1 MKKSLLL
8 VSACGLAATVQGV
21 ALAQPK
27 VITLS
32 GATLLENFVKSRGST
47 NDFIDVNK
55 DGNSGPLNGAIQ
67 QLAPT
72 AAGNTVTPFPASQV
86 WAVQYSGVGS
96 IRGVNELV
104 NAGNPTFSVFS
115 AANASSTASG
125 TSPIT
130 GLSTANASFAYYN
143 SVRFW
148 TGSAF
153 AGGTQYGNT
162 SNPRGFPVVA
172 DPATLN
178 AIYAAPNTISA
189 GSGIRIDIAPCD
201 VPGRWAQQIAGT
213 SNPFAKPGT
222 AGYGTTS
229 RPSVNPQGTTT
240 GAGFVST
247 LPTLAGAVFY
257 NPSNPPAPTATNVL
271 FDQPLAWAPIAPVT
285 NLGTGYQQIKVTELQ
300 HLFVTGRLPS
310 GENLIAVTRDVGSGT
325 RNGFSNTIGLDPSAT
340 NGDNVG
346 GNGGTQSNAAN
357 EQILGTNYRSNNKGG
372 NGQVETTL
380 TNTRLGVGYVGP
392 ERGAAS
398 QQGWLANGILEL
410 LAVQNDNI
418 GGATYSRPNIDAILD
433 NDASGFVI
441 GGPAQFI
448 TRGTP
453 LAESVA
459 DGGTGANLP
468 KMFNPAAAAYLNNIR
483 QSVAAFVA
491 VPGGVDSDFMPGEVL
506 AFNFILNEGL
516 DNAHSATNPTSL
528 SPTPG
533 FSASLQNYLRANNV
547 LGASIY
553 YSFNTTTNGRVPTR
567 ATGTV
572 YSDGVANGA
581 NYKNEGGVAVNYGSS
596 LTTRNKI
603 AGDFSGNGVRD
614 IADIGEMLKA
624 FRERNGGPNWSPA
637 SGTGSIAGAPGTDA
651 VIEIL
656 GDFQGDGNFNAA
668 DVRYF
673 ADGLLVV
680 GGKLRRDTAFT
691 EVDSQWNTLTGSNNF
706 FGTTLATAAGGAT
719 YTAGASR
726 ADIAGAA
733 GIARGWAPV
742 GSDGVINAKDIDY
755 VYQQFNNPAF
765 SGSASWS
772 DLTKAAN
779 FDLSADMDGN
789 LVVNQADVDY
799 VVQTALQTS
808 YGDVNLDRKVNGADF
823 AIWAANYNTGSLA
836 IPAGWA
842 KGDVSGDG
850 KVFDED
856 FHVLMAN
863 RSCASDIND
872 DTFTD
877 DSDFVLF
884 AGAYN
889 DLLCPALPGLC
900 PADLNDDGVVDDTD
914 FVFFANGYNALL
926 CP

>member
-27 VITLS
+27 IITIS

-72 AAGNTVTPFPASQV
+72 ASGSNVTPFPASQV

-104 NAGNPTFSVFS
+104 NAGNPTMSVFSQAGASTLPSTGSPYTGLS
-115 AANASSTASG
+115 AANAS
-125 TSPIT
+125 
-130 GLSTANASFAYYN
+130 FQYYN
-143 SVRFW
+143 SFRYW
-148 TGSAF
+148 NGSAF
-153 AGGTQYGNT
+153 TGTQYGNT
-162 SNPRGFPVVA
+162 ANPRGFPVVSA
-172 DPATLN
+172 PGNFDAVW
-178 AIYAAPNTISA
+178 AAPNTVSA
-189 GSGIRIDIAPCD
+189 GLGVRIDIAPCD

-222 AGYGTTS
+222 AGYGATS
-229 RPSVNPQGTTT
+229 RPSVNPQGTAT
-240 GAGFVST
+240 GAAFAST

-257 NPSNPPAPTATNVL
+257 DPSNPPAPTATNVL
-271 FDQPLAWAPIAPVT
+271 FDQPLAWVPIAPVT
-285 NLGTGYQQIKVTELQ
+285 NLGTGYQQMKVTELQ

-346 GNGGTQSNAAN
+346 GNGGTQSNAAA
-357 EQILGTNYRSNNKGG
+357 EQILGASYRSNNKGG

-398 QQGWLANGILEL
+398 QQGWLSNGTLEL

-418 GGATYSRPNIDAILD
+418 GGTAYTRPNIDAILD
-433 NDASGFVI
+433 NNNNGFVI

-453 LAESVA
+453 LAESIA
-459 DGGTGANLP
+459 DGGTGENLP
-468 KMFNPAAAAYLNNIR
+468 KMTNPHAAAYLNNIR

-491 VPGGVDSDFMPGEVL
+491 VPGGLDSDFMPGEVL

-516 DNAHSATNPTSL
+516 DNAHSPTNPTSL
-528 SPTPG
+528 SPTTG
-533 FSASLQNYLRANNV
+533 FTQSLQDYLRANNV

-567 ATGTV
+567 TTGTV

-581 NYKNEGGVAVNYGSS
+581 NYINQAGAAVFYNAS

-603 AGDFSGNGVRD
+603 AGDFDGNGSRGLGD
-614 IADIGEMLKA
+614 IAEMLKA
-624 FRERNGGPNWSPA
+624 FRQRNAGPVW
-637 SGTGSIAGAPGTDA
+637 TAPGVNGSDA

-656 GDFQGDGNFNAA
+656 GDFQGDGNFNKE

-680 GGKLRRDTAFT
+680 GGKLRRDTAFN
-691 EVDSQWNTLTGSNNF
+691 EVDNQWNTLTGGNNF
-706 FGTTLATAAGGAT
+706 FSTTLATAGGGAI

-726 ADIAGAA
+726 ADVAGAA

-742 GSDGVINAKDIDY
+742 GADGVINAKDIDY

-765 SGSASWS
+765 SGSAAWS

-789 LVVNQADVDY
+789 LIVNQADVDY
-799 VVQTALQTS
+799 VVQTALQTA

-823 AIWAANYNTGSLA
+823 AIWAANYNAGSLA
-836 IPAGWA
+836 SPAGWA

-856 FHVLMAN
+856 FHTLMAN
-863 RSCASDIND
+863 RSCASDINE

-877 DSDFVLF
+877 DTDFVLF
-884 AGAYN
+884 AAAYN
-889 DLLCPALPGLC
+889 DLICPALPGLC
-900 PADLNDDGVVDDTD
+900 PADLNDDGFVDDTD
-914 FVFFANGYNALL
+914 FVIFANGYNALL